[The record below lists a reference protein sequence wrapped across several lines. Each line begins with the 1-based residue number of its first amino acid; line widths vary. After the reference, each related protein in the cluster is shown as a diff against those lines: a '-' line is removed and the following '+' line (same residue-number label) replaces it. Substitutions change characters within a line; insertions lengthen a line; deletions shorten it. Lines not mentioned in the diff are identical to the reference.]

1 MPKEE
6 GGVLEQRR
14 PIYETGPFVFPS
26 SRPLDEPTTDDPRH
40 GDSRDQEEETS
51 SGEKA
56 VREKNRRTRRLKTEA
71 AAREESAAAEVN
83 SHHSTPKTLTASR
96 R

>member
-51 SGEKA
+51 
-56 VREKNRRTRRLKTEA
+56 
-71 AAREESAAAEVN
+71 
-83 SHHSTPKTLTASR
+83 
-96 R
+96 